1 LGLGYMMIAGFH
13 DAYPDAPLSGVLTP
27 AGEDQLD
34 AVDDGCAADVIAHF
48 AGLDST
54 QLMVPDG
61 AETEPWASLAE
72 ENNPGTVA
80 TASPI
85 LIIHSAADDV
95 VPAALSA
102 ALFDRM
108 CSLGQV
114 VERRVYE
121 DGRGHAATAQRA
133 GLDGFDWIEKIFT
146 GQPAISTCPAPGG

>member
-1 LGLGYMMIAGFH
+1 M
-13 DAYPDAPLSGVLTP
+13 
-27 AGEDQLD
+27 
-34 AVDDGCAADVIAHF
+34 
-48 AGLDST
+48 
-54 QLMVPDG
+54 PDG

-72 ENNPGTVA
+72 ENNPGNVA

-85 LIIHSAADDV
+85 LILHSAADDV

-121 DGRGHAATAQRA
+121 DGEGHAAAARAA
-133 GLDGFDWIEKIFT
+133 GLDGFDWIEKRFT
-146 GQPAISTCPAPGG
+146 GQPAISTCPPPGAEGDPWHGSGSAWLCWCPRRCPPRWTACAGPWATARSTASRRTSRWSRR